1 MNYKGIVL
9 AGGSGKRLSPI
20 TKVLNKHLL
29 LVHDKPMIYYS
40 LSILFLSKIRDILI
54 ICNKEDV
61 NSFKTLLGNGSRFG
75 VKISFA
81 IQEKP
86 NGITEAFIIG
96 EKFISDFN
104 VALILGDNFFYGH
117 QLTEKFLEAK
127 KKNKNCT
134 IFTYPVKDPSSY
146 GIVEMDFRNR
156 INNIKEKPKKTSSN
170 LAISGLY
177 FFDKFVSKYAK
188 KVKPSKRNET
198 EIVSLINFYLKKKK
212 INVENIGRGSAWLD
226 MGTFNDLEKTSEL
239 VKNIETRQG
248 LKIACLEEIALM
260 NKWIKISNIKESIK
274 FYGHCEYSD
283 YLKKIIKNENY
294 QNKI

>member
-9 AGGSGKRLSPI
+9 AGGSGKRLSPV

-86 NGITEAFIIG
+86 NGITEAFVIG
-96 EKFISDFN
+96 EKFIDKSN
-104 VALILGDNFFYGH
+104 VALVLGDNFFYGH
-117 QLTEKFLEAK
+117 QLTLKFIQAK
-127 KKNKNCT
+127 KKNMNCT
-134 IFTYPVKDPSSY
+134 IFAYPVKNPSSY
-146 GIVEMDFRNR
+146 GVVEMKSSNS
-156 INNIKEKPKKTSSN
+156 IKNIKEKPKKTSSN
-170 LAISGLY
+170 LAISGFY
-177 FFDKFVSKYAK
+177 FFDKNVVKLAK
-188 KVKPSKRNET
+188 KIKPSKRNET
-198 EIVSLINFYLKKKK
+198 EIVSLINLYFKKNKL
-212 INVENIGRGSAWLD
+212 NVEKIGRGSAWLD
-226 MGTFNDLEKTSEL
+226 MGTFEDLEKTSEL

-260 NKWIKISNIKESIK
+260 NKWITKKDIRESIK
-274 FYGHCEYSD
+274 FYGSCDYSN
-283 YLKKIIKNENY
+283 YLKYLIK
-294 QNKI
+294 

>member
-20 TKVLNKHLL
+20 TKIINKHLL

-54 ICNKEDV
+54 ICNKEDIY
-61 NSFKTLLGNGSRFG
+61 FYKTLIGNGSRFG
-75 VKISFA
+75 VNINYD

-96 EKFISDFN
+96 EKFINNSN

-117 QLTEKFLEAK
+117 QLTEKFLQAK
-127 KKNKNCT
+127 KKNQNCT
-134 IFTYPVKDPSSY
+134 IFTYPVKNPSSY
-146 GIVEMDFRNR
+146 GIVEMDYRDR
-156 INNIKEKPKKTSSN
+156 IKNIKEKPKKTFSN
-170 LAISGLY
+170 LAISGFYL
-177 FFDKFVSKYAK
+177 FDCFVSKYAK
-188 KVKPSKRNET
+188 KIKPSKRNET
-198 EIVSLINFYLKKKK
+198 EIVSLINFYFKKKK

-226 MGTFNDLEKTSEL
+226 MGTFEDLEKTSEL

-248 LKIACLEEIALM
+248 LKIACLEEIALI
-260 NKWIKISNIKESIK
+260 NKWIKIRDIKESIK
-274 FYGHCEYSD
+274 FYGNCEYSE
-283 YLKKIIKNENY
+283 YLKKIIKYENY
-294 QNKI
+294 